1 MGGGRGLR
9 SNNISKQLVISC
21 PLMGV
26 FRYVFQILDSFETI
40 SHLGI
45 NHKIPTWVKCVYTFV
60 FKWGIYYVSESLHLL
75 FHLVNKV
82 IS

>member
-1 MGGGRGLR
+1 
-9 SNNISKQLVISC
+9 
-21 PLMGV
+21 MGV

-45 NHKIPTWVKCVYTFV
+45 NHKINHLGQMC
-60 FKWGIYYVSESLHLL
+60 LHLL